1 MNGLRLGGVR
11 EGVLFSKLPKEIR
24 IQDPLLAAVAPYS
37 PPSYDAILATAKLA
51 VPSIA
56 PAQVLHRILPAL
68 VSLAYLHSDLPKEV
82 ASIAA
87 LHSMTIGQLAA
98 APGITHNIRAGIA
111 LGLCA
116 RWGSEVADREE
127 MARYEDLAGDLAFWC
142 IYCGKV
148 VSVLGVVYPTGK
160 ISTQKVWLSLER
172 GKEWGVLVRL
182 AESATPVISVIDSFG
197 KRIKSIL
204 GKDRWKGLKYEVRVD
219 YDDD

>member
-1 MNGLRLGGVR
+1 MR

-24 IQDPLLAAVAPYS
+24 LQDPLLAAVAPYS
-37 PPSYDAILATAKLA
+37 PPSYDAILSAANLA
-51 VPSIA
+51 MPSIA
-56 PAQVLHRILPAL
+56 SSQILHRILPAL
-68 VSLAYLHSDLPKEV
+68 VSLSYLHSRLPKEV

-87 LHSMTIGQLAA
+87 LHSMTIGQLAT

-116 RWGSEVADREE
+116 RWGNEVADKQEV
-127 MARYEDLAGDLAFWC
+127 ARYEDLAGDLAFWC

-148 VSVLGVVYPTGK
+148 LSVLGVVYPTGK
-160 ISTQKVWLSLER
+160 VSTERVRLSLER

-182 AESATPVISVIDSFG
+182 SDFSTPVQSVVESFG
-197 KRIKSIL
+197 KRIKSVL
-204 GKDRWKGLKYEVRVD
+204 GKDRWKGLKYEVRVE